1 MVEISHFVRND
12 RRNPRIDQLDYNENM
27 IAHTSSG
34 YQERPH
40 TADWALDVWA
50 SDLVSLLRTAAQGM
64 YALIGARPE
73 SNPDRKDYK
82 IEFVVQD
89 QETLLVSF
97 LSELIYFTGRDNIA
111 FDEFDL
117 TLDGSKLIAIVSG
130 LPIESQA
137 KEIKAVTF
145 HNLSIRQT
153 ERGLETTIVFDV

>member
-1 MVEISHFVRND
+1 
-12 RRNPRIDQLDYNENM
+12 M

-50 SDLVSLLRTAAQGM
+50 PDLIELLRAAAQGM

-73 SNPDRKDYK
+73 PNPDRKDYK
-82 IEFVVQD
+82 IEFAVRD
-89 QETLLVSF
+89 EETLLVSF
-97 LSELIYFTGRDNIA
+97 LSELIYFTGRDNVA

-117 TLDGSKLIAIVSG
+117 TLDGAKLLANVSG

-145 HNLSIRQT
+145 HNLSIRRT